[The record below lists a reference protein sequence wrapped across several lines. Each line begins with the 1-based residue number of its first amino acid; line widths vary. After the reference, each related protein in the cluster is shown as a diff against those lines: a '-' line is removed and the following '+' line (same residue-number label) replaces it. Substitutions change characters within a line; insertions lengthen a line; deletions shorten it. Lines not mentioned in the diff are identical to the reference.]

1 MKYSKEKIEQIF
13 NVTVIAVVGTT
24 KFLTV
29 KKEESLTINKSGHR
43 VIDTS
48 IFYGNVDIIN
58 ENPVYT
64 CTNCETYWYDIEN
77 NKITKL
83 C

>member
-1 MKYSKEKIEQIF
+1 MEYNKKYIEKIF

-29 KKEESLTINKSGHR
+29 KKEVLLTTNKDGCII
-43 VIDTS
+43 IDTS

-58 ENPVYT
+58 EKPVYT
-64 CTNCETYWYDIEN
+64 CTNCETYWYDMDN
-77 NKITKL
+77 NKITRL

>member
-1 MKYSKEKIEQIF
+1 MKYSKEEIEKIF

-29 KKEESLTINKSGHR
+29 KKEELLITKNGHR
-43 VIDTS
+43 VIDTT
-48 IFYGNVDIIN
+48 IFYGSVDIIN
-58 ENPVYT
+58 DNPVY
-64 CTNCETYWYDIEN
+64 NCKNSECYWYDIDN
-77 NKITKL
+77 DKITKL

>member
-1 MKYSKEKIEQIF
+1 MKYSKEKIEKIF

-29 KKEESLTINKSGHR
+29 KKEEVLIVNNGMR
-43 VIDTS
+43 FIDTS
-48 IFYGNVDIIN
+48 IFYGNIDIIN

-64 CTNCETYWYDIEN
+64 CTNCETYWYNMDK
-77 NKITKL
+77 NKITRL